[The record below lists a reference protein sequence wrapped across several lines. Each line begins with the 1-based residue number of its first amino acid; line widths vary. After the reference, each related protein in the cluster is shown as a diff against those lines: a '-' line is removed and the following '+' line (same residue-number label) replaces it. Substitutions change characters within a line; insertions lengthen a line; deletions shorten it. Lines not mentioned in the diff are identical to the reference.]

1 MKSVILATNMW
12 GNVIPEIGAIREQQL
27 ATEFVKSALD
37 RGAQLHRHYNTTESA
52 HQIIRVIL
60 NNRQTRNPLQ
70 VQREIVDEK
79 REFDQTTVGEGVN
92 RELDEH
98 TKKLKGAIEDLEGA
112 LKTVENGQKETR
124 LELEAEIA
132 ELRATIEK
140 LSGSSRNMNA
150 DFKKILAGLRTRFAF
165 LRTPV
170 GFSVSCIMLGALYFV
185 KYYFQV

>member
-12 GNVIPEIGAIREQQL
+12 GNVIPEIGAIRERQL

-37 RGAQLHRHYNTTESA
+37 GGAQLHRHYDTTDSA
-52 HQIIRVIL
+52 HQIIRAIL
-60 NNRQTRNPLQ
+60 NNHQTRTPLQ

-92 RELDEH
+92 QEVNEY
-98 TKKLKGAIEDLEGA
+98 TKKLKGAIKDLESA
-112 LKTVENGQKETR
+112 LKTVKDGQKETK

-132 ELRATIEK
+132 QLRATIEK
-140 LSGSSRNMNA
+140 LAGSSRNMNA
-150 DFKKILAGLRTRFAF
+150 DFKRIMGGLRKRFAF

-170 GFSVSCIMLGALYFV
+170 GFSVSCVMLGVLYFA